1 MLKSRI
7 LGALLCAMLSG
18 AAIAQD
24 MPSVLPNDYVLKD
37 ILNQQ
42 RVDAAIGTPSGSA
55 SKPGARTPSPAR
67 SAAGKAVTT
76 YRASPQISAR
86 VVEQYSRG
94 LATRLGP
101 VQGPRAADALKRVDP
116 LNRWAQL
123 VTADGL
129 RSGDVADAVAGWW
142 VLSWVIANGGDSN
155 RAQTLGVR
163 EQARAMLAASP
174 GLARLDDARRQEMAE
189 VMMLDFVVQQAAY
202 AGALQRGDQTE
213 ARRLGDQAAARFQRQ
228 MGVDLRRVRLTDRG
242 FVKIG

>member
-1 MLKSRI
+1 
-7 LGALLCAMLSG
+7 
-18 AAIAQD
+18 
-24 MPSVLPNDYVLKD
+24 
-37 ILNQQ
+37 
-42 RVDAAIGTPSGSA
+42 
-55 SKPGARTPSPAR
+55 
-67 SAAGKAVTT
+67 
-76 YRASPQISAR
+76 
-86 VVEQYSRG
+86 
-94 LATRLGP
+94 

-116 LNRWAQL
+116 LNRWTQL

-142 VLSWVIANGGDSN
+142 VLSWVIANGGDSS

-202 AGALQRGDQTE
+202 AGALQRGDQAE